1 MLKVPDDKVL
11 MLRLMIASGVGALVG
26 RGAMPESLASAMTG
40 CMEEY
45 DDESVRRLMREIRRL
60 RDEESA
66 VSKVAEQ
73 IARMVEDDL
82 RGMAERN

>member
-11 MLRLMIASGVGALVG
+11 MLRLMIASGVGTLIG
-26 RGAMPESLASAMTG
+26 RDRMPESLASAMTQ
-40 CMEEY
+40 CAEEY
-45 DDESVRRLMREIRRL
+45 DDESIRHLMREIRRL

-73 IARMVEDDL
+73 IVRLVEDDL
-82 RGMAERN
+82 RGIAERN

>member
-1 MLKVPDDKVL
+1 
-11 MLRLMIASGVGALVG
+11 
-26 RGAMPESLASAMTG
+26 
-40 CMEEY
+40 MEEY